1 MKNMREYVIGFA
13 AGIALGASV
22 PASAAMLLG
31 RTGYLSGWTV
41 TKDGD
46 EVCYMPY
53 VWTATK
59 EIECD

>member
-1 MKNMREYVIGFA
+1 MRKYLMGFI
-13 AGIALGASV
+13 AGLAVGTVV
-22 PASAAMLLG
+22 PAAAAQMVG
-31 RTGYLSGWTV
+31 STGYLSGWTV

-53 VWTATK
+53 VWVYSR

>member
-1 MKNMREYVIGFA
+1 MRKYLTGFVV
-13 AGIALGASV
+13 GLVMGTVV
-22 PASAAMLLG
+22 PAAAATIVG
-31 RTGYLSGWTV
+31 GTGYLSGWTV

-53 VWTATK
+53 VWTAIR

>member
-1 MKNMREYVIGFA
+1 MRKYIIGFV
-13 AGIALGASV
+13 AGLALGATA
-22 PASAAMLLG
+22 PAAAALIVG
-31 RTGYLSGWTV
+31 NTGYLIGWTV

-53 VWTATK
+53 IWTATR